1 MVSTRSDQNDRSLCL
16 WMQAGVVR
24 QKFCQGD
31 YQCAGCRLDKTLRQV
46 AAANK
51 ELRQAGVTPKGRRG
65 QIVYWKDKL
74 RELPTWRR
82 PCLHAMKGRIDF
94 RACLQDY
101 RCVNCEFDQ
110 YFNDQYT
117 VHAVVRPVDVLDIKG
132 FKIPQG
138 VYLHRGHS
146 WLKIEEGFTVR
157 VGVDDFALRL
167 LGPSDRIEAPLMG
180 KEVQQDRAD
189 ISLHRGGHRAGVLSP
204 ISGVVTATNPRLRET
219 GRLANQDPYAEGW
232 VMQVHSSRLRAELRN
247 LMMGSQAR
255 EYLDEEI
262 ERLYDVI
269 EQEAGPLA
277 ADGGF
282 LGDDIF
288 GSLPSLGWDRL
299 TRLFLCSA

>member
-1 MVSTRSDQNDRSLCL
+1 
-16 WMQAGVVR
+16 
-24 QKFCQGD
+24 
-31 YQCAGCRLDKTLRQV
+31 
-46 AAANK
+46 
-51 ELRQAGVTPKGRRG
+51 
-65 QIVYWKDKL
+65 
-74 RELPTWRR
+74 
-82 PCLHAMKGRIDF
+82 MKGRIDF
-94 RACLQDY
+94 RACLRDY

-117 VHAVVRPVDVLDIKG
+117 VHAVVRPVEVLNIKG

-146 WLKIEEGFTVR
+146 WLKIEEGPTVR
-157 VGVDDFALRL
+157 VGLDDFALRL
-167 LGPSDRIEAPLMG
+167 LGPPDRIEAPLMG
-180 KEVQQDRAD
+180 KEVQQDRGD
-189 ISLHRGGHRAGVLSP
+189 IWLHRGEHQAGVRSP
-204 ISGVVTATNPRLRET
+204 ISGVVTAINPRLRET

-232 VMQVHSSRLRAELRN
+232 VMQVHCSRLRAELRN

-269 EQEAGPLA
+269 EQEVGPLA

-288 GSLPSLGWDRL
+288 GNLPGFGWDRL
-299 TRLFLCSA
+299 TRLFLRSA